1 VVPVPPRS
9 YPTGAAARLRYH
21 TAKTVRESRPVS
33 ERPPLQTTSHRVEEG
48 ALAKASMPIS
58 ARKSAVELAFQSS
71 SGAPVASATRPLS
84 ILAAFFAKQ
93 RILRAFRPPFQV
105 KHRLPAPAD
114 SPRISPPGR
123 EVQAMTDRRQL
134 IRNASC
140 WAVALSLAMA
150 LSTTESEAQPSGRP
164 PSGPR
169 PPSGRPPGPPHRRR
183 GRRWGFGPRKHCWW
197 GPHGRHCKWW

>member
-1 VVPVPPRS
+1 MPIVRRGLRLSATTEKAISQRS
-9 YPTGAAARLRYH
+9 FTFAQCSDHPTIAWVERLVTH
-21 TAKTVRESRPVS
+21 TI
-33 ERPPLQTTSHRVEEG
+33 
-48 ALAKASMPIS
+48 ALAAI
-58 ARKSAVELAFQSS
+58 ALAVRSR
-71 SGAPVASATRPLS
+71 SATKMEGIFEPLVNTCCIFCETVS
-84 ILAAFFAKQ
+84 LQ
-93 RILRAFRPPFQV
+93 VFRLPIQV

-114 SPRISPPGR
+114 SPRISLPGR

-169 PPSGRPPGPPHRRR
+169 PPSGRPPGPPRRRR

>member
-1 VVPVPPRS
+1 VHDGLVV
-9 YPTGAAARLRYH
+9 AAADAENSCARLR
-21 TAKTVRESRPVS
+21 AWGAVRSRNA
-33 ERPPLQTTSHRVEEG
+33 TKMEG
-48 ALAKASMPIS
+48 AYW
-58 ARKSAVELAFQSS
+58 
-71 SGAPVASATRPLS
+71 APCQCLLHFCGTV
-84 ILAAFFAKQ
+84 ILQ
-93 RILRAFRPPFQV
+93 VFRPPFQV

-114 SPRISPPGR
+114 SPRISSPGR

-140 WAVALSLAMA
+140 WAVSLGLAMA

-169 PPSGRPPGPPHRRR
+169 PPSGRPPGPPRRRR

-197 GPHGRHCKWW
+197 GPHGRRCKWW

>member
-1 VVPVPPRS
+1 MQRSSCNRLGRTARDPRHC
-9 YPTGAAARLRYH
+9 PRRYRACCPLAEREGLFEPLVN
-21 TAKTVRESRPVS
+21 TCCIFCETVS
-33 ERPPLQTTSHRVEEG
+33 LQVFR
-48 ALAKASMPIS
+48 
-58 ARKSAVELAFQSS
+58 SS
-71 SGAPVASATRPLS
+71 
-84 ILAAFFAKQ
+84 
-93 RILRAFRPPFQV
+93 FQV

-169 PPSGRPPGPPHRRR
+169 PPSGRPPGPPRRRR

-197 GPHGRHCKWW
+197 GSHGRHCKWW